1 MTLLMD
7 GARGGTPGR
16 PPDARKDELILAA
29 GRALLLA
36 GGPAALTM
44 EAVARASG
52 VSKATLYRRWPHRD
66 ALLEALVLREAQ
78 PLLDTLQVVPA
89 DAAALAGVLER
100 FLDSTLAFVTQP
112 AYRAYLQAIAS
123 LPQPQADLQRIWRLG
138 PQQAID
144 AVASLLRRHAAAQ
157 GRRWPGAAR
166 DAETLI
172 GMAMGLELARILYRQ
187 RPRLANARLRRGH
200 VRAVVARF
208 LDASPNGA
216 AAFKGGAGRA

>member
-16 PPDARKDELILAA
+16 PLDVRKDELMLAA

-36 GGPAALTM
+36 GRPAALTM

-52 VSKATLYRRWPHRD
+52 VSKATLYRRWPHRE

-78 PLLDTLQVVPA
+78 PLLGTLDAVPA
-89 DAAALAGVLER
+89 DAAALAEVLER
-100 FLDSTLAFVTQP
+100 FLDSMLAFVTQP
-112 AYRAYLQAIAS
+112 AYQAYLQAIAA

-144 AVASLLRRHAAAQ
+144 AVATLLRRHAATQ

-166 DAETLI
+166 DAEILI
-172 GMAMGLELARILYRQ
+172 GMAMGLELARILYR
-187 RPRLANARLRRGH
+187 
-200 VRAVVARF
+200 
-208 LDASPNGA
+208 
-216 AAFKGGAGRA
+216 

>member
-1 MTLLMD
+1 MTLLLD

-16 PPDARKDELILAA
+16 PLDVRKDELMLAA

-52 VSKATLYRRWPHRD
+52 VSKATLYRRWPHRE

-78 PLLDTLQVVPA
+78 PLLGTLDAVPA
-89 DAAALAGVLER
+89 DTAALAEVLER
-100 FLDSTLAFVTQP
+100 FLDSMLAFVTEP
-112 AYRAYLQAIAS
+112 AYQAYLQAIAA

-144 AVASLLRRHAAAQ
+144 AVAALLRRHAAAQ
-157 GRRWPGAAR
+157 GRAWPAAER
-166 DAETLI
+166 DAEMLL

-187 RPRLANARLRRGH
+187 PLCLADEDRRRGH
-200 VRAVVARF
+200 VRQVVRGF
-208 LDASPNGA
+208 LGTREDSGASAP
-216 AAFKGGAGRA
+216 KRE

>member
-16 PPDARKDELILAA
+16 PLDVRKDELMLAA

-52 VSKATLYRRWPHRD
+52 VSKATLYRRWPHRE
-66 ALLEALVLREAQ
+66 ALLEVLVLREAQ
-78 PLLDTLQVVPA
+78 PLLGTLDAVPA
-89 DAAALAGVLER
+89 DTAALAEVLER
-100 FLDSTLAFVTQP
+100 FLDSMLAFVTQP
-112 AYRAYLQAIAS
+112 AYQAYLQAIAA

-144 AVASLLRRHAAAQ
+144 AVATLLRRHAAAQ
-157 GRRWPGAAR
+157 GQRWPGAAR

-187 RPRLANARLRRGH
+187 PPRLADARLRRRH
-200 VRAVVARF
+200 VRAVVGRF
-208 LDASPNGA
+208 LDGRPC
-216 AAFKGGAGRA
+216 GGSLGEGTMGRA

>member
-1 MTLLMD
+1 MILQTD
-7 GARGGTPGR
+7 GTRGGTPGR
-16 PPDARKDELILAA
+16 PVDMRKDELILQA
-29 GRALLLA
+29 GRTLLLT

-78 PLLDTLQVVPA
+78 PLLGTLDAVPA
-89 DAAALAGVLER
+89 DAVALAEVLER
-100 FLDSTLAFVTQP
+100 FLDSMLAFVTQP
-112 AYRAYLQAIAS
+112 AYQAYLQAIAA

-144 AVASLLRRHAAAQ
+144 AVATLLRRHAAAQ

-187 RPRLANARLRRGH
+187 PPRQADVRLRQRH
-200 VRAVVARF
+200 VRAVVGRF
-208 LDASPNGA
+208 LDAMPR
-216 AAFKGGAGRA
+216 GGPAVDGGMGRA